1 MLREVE
7 APADEALNHT
17 ESEAY
22 CAVGRPVGHS
32 CPRFAAQ
39 LGHVVRVCRRRPQ
52 LCREPIASWQR
63 SVRAHARDFVLEGVT
78 QSMLSLVITQ
88 LLDALPHH
96 APGSPHAQ
104 GARPRVAARALGDS
118 DDSAAA
124 SSLQSGDKAST
135 RRLEPGLVNPYMNRE
150 ESSLDAGDLVTRR
163 RRKSRKAPVLI
174 YYKGGSRRVFRNGA
188 ARAPDRLSRSG

>member
-1 MLREVE
+1 MSIAARAGGGSSLWPGGAGGLVSCAVISKVLVTVAIPAPPKKPVPRRNGSVLARHMLREVE

-78 QSMLSLVITQ
+78 QSMLSLLITQ

-104 GARPRVAARALGDS
+104 GARPG
-118 DDSAAA
+118 
-124 SSLQSGDKAST
+124 
-135 RRLEPGLVNPYMNRE
+135 
-150 ESSLDAGDLVTRR
+150 
-163 RRKSRKAPVLI
+163 
-174 YYKGGSRRVFRNGA
+174 
-188 ARAPDRLSRSG
+188 

>member
-124 SSLQSGDKAST
+124 SSLAT

-150 ESSLDAGDLVTRR
+150 ELDRIQPRRCRGHWNCPSLNR
-163 RRKSRKAPVLI
+163 
-174 YYKGGSRRVFRNGA
+174 
-188 ARAPDRLSRSG
+188 